1 MVEGVGAGGSKA
13 GGGGAVLSVTSA
25 GDIPGVAVEA
35 GGTVFGVG
43 DQVVVVVLI
52 ECDSII
58 SVHRVEQA
66 DGVGLIGQQDGVV
79 SPRASVV
86 LLAVTVR
93 RGIRLAGTF
102 QVRVWVSPSAVTVSF
117 RSARLAFP

>member
-1 MVEGVGAGGSKA
+1 MVEGVGVGGGKD
-13 GGGGAVLSVTSA
+13 GGGGAVLSVIL
-25 GDIPGVAVEA
+25 GGGIPGVAVEA
-35 GGTVFGVG
+35 GGTVVGVG

-52 ECDSII
+52 EGDSII

-102 QVRVWVSPSAVTVSF
+102 QVRIWVSPSVVTVSC
-117 RSARLAFP
+117 RSAKSASP